1 MTVLTQEGHAED
13 FNSRELEEEKLQRH
27 VNGGRQQGVRLAE
40 GEDPLVEPGRTPLE
54 GPLMRGGSK
63 EGVPCHHH
71 SGTQK
76 GTPPELPTDTQRP

>member
-13 FNSRELEEEKLQRH
+13 FNSRELEEEKLQRQCQPRQIAE
-27 VNGGRQQGVRLAE
+27 GGDPLAE
-40 GEDPLVEPGRTPLE
+40 PGSTPLE
-54 GPLMRGGSK
+54 GPLMRIGSK

-76 GTPPELPTDTQRP
+76 GTPPELPTDTQRPC

>member
-13 FNSRELEEEKLQRH
+13 FNSRELEEEKLQRQCQRKQTAE
-27 VNGGRQQGVRLAE
+27 GGDPLAE
-40 GEDPLVEPGRTPLE
+40 SGSTPLE
-54 GPLMRGGSK
+54 GPLMRNGSK

-76 GTPPELPTDTQRP
+76 GTPPELPTDTQRPC